1 MQSFSADSYF
11 SSSNV
16 PQWAVPAQSL
26 LRLRLT
32 FWNLELLRKR
42 YKGRG
47 EVKQGF
53 PKDDF
58 LSKLRCVMMNDRL
71 PLNVQ
76 TFEGFITSSFVVKLR
91 CERISSESLKKLR
104 HRRILGATIVCMC
117 RTRPMLHDCFLHS
130 TQSGTARLLRFNI
143 ISIFKTFL

>member
-1 MQSFSADSYF
+1 MSC
-11 SSSNV
+11 SSPKS
-16 PQWAVPAQSL
+16 PASKVNL
-26 LRLRLT
+26 LEFRILRGLASERNLT
-32 FWNLELLRKR
+32 LCYASVIR
-42 YKGRG
+42 GGG

-104 HRRILGATIVCMC
+104 HRHILGATIVCMC